1 ACIGITVETKIRA
14 TTPLGCAR
22 SFDRQLKFPWAQ
34 KRTYIRA
41 LAQERWLCHRLI
53 SEPSCRIKGDP

>member
-34 KRTYIRA
+34 KRSQPYSCVRPWSWDSA
-41 LAQERWLCHRLI
+41 A
-53 SEPSCRIKGDP
+53 PSLNFRTKL